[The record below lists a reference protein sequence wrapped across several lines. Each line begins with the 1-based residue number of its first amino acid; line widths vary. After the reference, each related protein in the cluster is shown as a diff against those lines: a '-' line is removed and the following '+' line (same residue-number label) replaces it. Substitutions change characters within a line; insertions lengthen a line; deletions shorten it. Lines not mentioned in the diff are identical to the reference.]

1 MFGNK
6 SLFGSVQVLPYRL
19 AYPEDTGYNA
29 PSAQATTKTMNSPSP
44 KSPGGKA
51 PQAPSSFYDEFFPAP
66 TMTAQRTGAPQAP
79 GSFYDEFFPA
89 PTMTAQRTGALQ
101 GPNPMYNPRILG
113 GRSNES
119 GSGFDWQS
127 GGRRKRSRKTIKS
140 RSRKRSKKTQKR
152 V

>member
-66 TMTAQRTGAPQAP
+66 TMTAQRTGA
-79 GSFYDEFFPA
+79 
-89 PTMTAQRTGALQ
+89 LQ